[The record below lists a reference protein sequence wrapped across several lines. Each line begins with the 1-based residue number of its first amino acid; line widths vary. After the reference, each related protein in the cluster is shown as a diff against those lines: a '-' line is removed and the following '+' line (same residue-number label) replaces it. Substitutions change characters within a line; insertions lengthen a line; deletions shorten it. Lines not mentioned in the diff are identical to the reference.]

1 MLRITKVAE
10 SPSAVSMK
18 LEGRITTDWV
28 SLLEQECL
36 RVLQEK
42 RELVLD
48 FSEVS
53 FVDEH
58 AVEMLGRMS
67 GKKIRVINC
76 CALIK
81 DLLKGAVNR

>member
-1 MLRITKVAE
+1 MLRITKVTE
-10 SPSAVSMK
+10 GPSAITMK
-18 LEGRITTDWV
+18 LEGRITADWV

-36 RVLQEK
+36 TVLQEK

-48 FSEVS
+48 FSEVR
-53 FVDEH
+53 FVDRR
-58 AVEMLGRMS
+58 AVGMLGKMS

-81 DLLKGAVNR
+81 DLLKGGANR